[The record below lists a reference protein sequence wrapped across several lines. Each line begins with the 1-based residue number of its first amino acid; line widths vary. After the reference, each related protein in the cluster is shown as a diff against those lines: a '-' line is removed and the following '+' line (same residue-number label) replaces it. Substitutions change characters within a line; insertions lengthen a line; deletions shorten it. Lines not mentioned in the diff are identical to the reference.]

1 MKKIDNLA
9 QLYAIA
15 LDNWKFNPNDE
26 NTKIKLE
33 LEKQLLEAANIK

>member
-15 LDNWKFNPNDE
+15 LKNWNFNPSDE
-26 NTKIKLE
+26 NTKAKLE
-33 LEKQLLEAANIK
+33 LEKQLLEAIKK

>member
-15 LDNWKFNPNDE
+15 LDNWNFNPSDE

-33 LEKQLLEAANIK
+33 LERKLLEAIEK